1 VKDGYLTVKC
11 RDSEVNKG
19 KGIIRQFIHRIRHG
33 ENKLIR
39 KISGSFTGGAI
50 GGLVDSINIVVLG
63 KLGITGLLGVSM
75 APEFTAPW
83 LYQRMVWG
91 GIWMLL
97 LVLPLWENRTIFR
110 GCMFSL
116 LPSAMMLFL
125 VLPGMGKG
133 LLGLGFGTLTPV
145 VVVGLN
151 LIYGIVAA
159 YWYKATK

>member
-1 VKDGYLTVKC
+1 MGAST
-11 RDSEVNKG
+11 
-19 KGIIRQFIHRIRHG
+19 
-33 ENKLIR
+33 
-39 KISGSFTGGAI
+39 GSA
-50 GGLVDSINIVVLG
+50 SLG
-63 KLGITGLLGVSM
+63 K
-75 APEFTAPW
+75 P
-83 LYQRMVWG
+83 
-91 GIWMLL
+91 
-97 LVLPLWENRTIFR
+97 TIFR